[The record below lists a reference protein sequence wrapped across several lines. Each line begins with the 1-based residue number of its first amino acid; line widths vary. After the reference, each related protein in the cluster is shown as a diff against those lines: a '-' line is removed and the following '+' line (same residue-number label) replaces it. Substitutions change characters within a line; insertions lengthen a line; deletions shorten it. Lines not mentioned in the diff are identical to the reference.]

1 MSCLQGVQ
9 GGLEV
14 QNFQVIVH
22 VEFTMIHCLWATHTP
37 LGNPSKFI
45 WLNKQSLDRI
55 FFSFGL
61 LSGILLGISS
71 NLLPYPWEV
80 THQGTAILLP
90 AVQNEWG
97 VETVTWSDLTRV
109 QMKCQEQLLLIHGQ
123 INNLWSSE
131 PGPGIQQILVPKHKW
146 HSIVKS
152 RHGVFYIRQNQN
164 GSWWRKW

>member
-1 MSCLQGVQ
+1 MLSLRWYTAF
-9 GGLEV
+9 EPPT
-14 QNFQVIVH
+14 H
-22 VEFTMIHCLWATHTP
+22 LWVTP
-37 LGNPSKFI
+37 VNSFDLT
-45 WLNKQSLDRI
+45 NKAWI
-55 FFSFGL
+55 GFFFSFGL